1 MSRLVYFGDID
12 KGYLTKLNRIYDSI
26 EIITNEQ
33 AKNFNWNYPERYTTG
48 EDIFISRNYP
58 NCLYYELEGGRYNDL
73 VTYKVIGIRDACY
86 DDESDDYESNLPVN
100 DLKEKITHYLTDTGL
115 CTVKI
120 GFSEQELKELES
132 EFKSSYN
139 LETSAGGDCLI
150 YTFENIPYHRLIQ
163 FYNDI
168 KPIIRPFKQYTK
180 DHNKSIA
187 HYSFSVEIRN
197 IREHI
202 REFHSADKITDINI
216 TFMLLKIKHFN
227 PHNNVNKAYTR
238 LNKELLNVTLPFK
251 SVKLVKTV
259 LNTTD
264 KLGIII
270 NVFND
275 ALKLEDALR
284 HTDELPELLKI
295 WLGIEEVIYNVE
307 HTPDGDTRSVT
318 EGGLLFSLG
327 IKPID

>member
-58 NCLYYELEGGRYNDL
+58 QCLYYELEGGEHNDL
-73 VTYKVIGIRDACY
+73 ATYKIIGIRDACY
-86 DDESDDYESNLPVN
+86 DDEADDYNSNLPVN
-100 DLKEKITHYLTDTGL
+100 DLKEKMTHYLTDTGL

-120 GFSEQELKELES
+120 GFSEQELKELEP

-139 LETSAGGDCLI
+139 LETSAGGDCLT
-150 YTFENIPYHRLIQ
+150 YTFENIPYYRIIQ

-180 DHNKSIA
+180 DHNKNIV
-187 HYSFSVEIRN
+187 HYSFTVEIRN

-202 REFHSADKITDINI
+202 REFHNADKITDINI
-216 TFMLLKIKHFN
+216 TFTLLKIKHFN
-227 PHNNVNKAYTR
+227 PHNNVNKPYIRLSKEICNISTPFNKRRVSSWKTLINNCEALIKVIGYYTGSI
-238 LNKELLNVTLPFK
+238 KGTLTFQTKHETPYI
-251 SVKLVKTV
+251 STL
-259 LNTTD
+259 D
-264 KLGIII
+264 KWISSGCLD
-270 NVFND
+270 V
-275 ALKLEDALR
+275 EDVSDSDSEY
-284 HTDELPELLKI
+284 TN
-295 WLGIEEVIYNVE
+295 EEIY
-307 HTPDGDTRSVT
+307 G
-318 EGGLLFSLG
+318 FCF
-327 IKPID
+327 

>member
-48 EDIFISRNYP
+48 EDIFICRNYP
-58 NCLYYELEGGRYNDL
+58 DYLYYELEGGKYNDL

-86 DDESDDYESNLPVN
+86 DDEADDYESNLPVN

-120 GFSEQELKELES
+120 GFSEQELKELEP

-139 LETSAGGDCLI
+139 LETSAGGDCLR

-180 DHNKSIA
+180 DHNKSIV
-187 HYSFSVEIRN
+187 HYSFSVEIHN

-202 REFHSADKITDINI
+202 RECNDKITDINI
-216 TFMLLKIKHFN
+216 TFTLLKIKHFN
-227 PHNNVNKAYTR
+227 PHNNVNKPYTR
-238 LNKELLNVTLPFK
+238 LNKELLNVLLPFE

-275 ALKLEDALR
+275 ALKLKDAVQ
-284 HTDELPELLKI
+284 ELLKI

-307 HTPDGDTRSVT
+307 HTPDG
-318 EGGLLFSLG
+318 EGLLFNLD